1 MTATEMHVCKK
12 SSPSGLT
19 CSQNITQKVSN
30 PDLFLWKKTHN
41 TTQYVKCVKADVK

>member
-1 MTATEMHVCKK
+1 MTATEIHVFKK

-30 PDLFLWKKTHN
+30 PDLFFWKKTH